1 VAAARDAA
9 RRGARSRGGVA
20 VSAPLKPYLQ
30 LMRAPALFTA
40 LSNAIAAH
48 LVATGGAIA
57 WATLVPL
64 ALASCALLASGMV
77 LNDCFDLRI
86 DARERPQRPLP
97 SGAIAVATAWR
108 LGFALL
114 AAGVALAASAGL
126 RPLLVAAALA
136 AAILLYDGVLK
147 STVLGPVLMG
157 LCRYLNWVLG
167 LSILALDAT
176 AWLLPLPVL
185 VYVTALTVL
194 SRAEARAQDRRLVV
208 AAGGGLALAAAAVA
222 ALFGAGVLTQVAVL
236 PLTGAALA
244 YWLALIVRCCRVHS
258 PAAIQGAVGR
268 LIMGLVPL
276 DVLLVIGRDLYW
288 GLGLLLLMLPGR
300 WLGRRLYVT

>member
-1 VAAARDAA
+1 MNAR
-9 RRGARSRGGVA
+9 
-20 VSAPLKPYLQ
+20 LKPYLQ

-40 LSNAIAAH
+40 LSNATAAH
-48 LVATGGAIA
+48 LVATGGTIA
-57 WATLVPL
+57 WSTLVPL
-64 ALASCALLASGMV
+64 VLASCALLAGGMV
-77 LNDCFDLRI
+77 LNDCFDLSV
-86 DARERPQRPLP
+86 DARERPRRPLP
-97 SGAIAVATAWR
+97 SGAVAVATAWR

-114 AAGVALAASAGL
+114 VAGVAVAALAGL
-126 RPLLVAAALA
+126 RALLVASALA

-147 STVLGPVLMG
+147 STVLGPLLMG
-157 LCRYLNWVLG
+157 LCRYLNWLLG
-167 LSILALDAT
+167 LSIVALDQT

-208 AAGGGLALAAAAVA
+208 LAGAGLTLAAAAVA
-222 ALFGAGVLTQVAVL
+222 ALWLAGVLTQVAVL
-236 PLTGAALA
+236 PLAAVALL
-244 YWLALIVRCCRVHS
+244 YWLRLIASCYRDHS
-258 PAAIQGAVGR
+258 PRVIQGAVGR

-288 GLGLLLLMLPGR
+288 GLGLVLLMLPGR